1 MRLVV
6 LTTLASLM
14 PVQSWACSLCLA
26 ENEESRIAFI
36 GTTILLTLLPLA
48 VFGGVIRWIV
58 RRAEENRAAEEAE
71 FLRPMDPSGSQP
83 PTP

>member
-1 MRLVV
+1 MRLAV
-6 LTTLASLM
+6 LTTLLSFV
-14 PVQSWACSLCLA
+14 PPQVWACSLCLS

-48 VFGGVIRWIV
+48 IFGGTVRWIV
-58 RRAEENRAAEEAE
+58 RRAEANRAAEEAE

-83 PTP
+83 PTR